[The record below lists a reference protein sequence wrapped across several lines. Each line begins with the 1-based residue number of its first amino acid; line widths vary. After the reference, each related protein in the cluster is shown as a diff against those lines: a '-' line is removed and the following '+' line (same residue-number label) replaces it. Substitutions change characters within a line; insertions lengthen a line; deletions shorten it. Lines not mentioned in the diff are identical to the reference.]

1 MFHPLTTLAVAVLFF
16 VLTPGVLLSLP
27 RGGSKY
33 VVAAVHAVVFGL
45 VFHLIHKSLMKFG
58 QQYER
63 FEDAP
68 LACTPP
74 GQKPAE
80 GSSCCI
86 GDVQESGMC

>member
-1 MFHPLTTLAVAVLFF
+1 MFHPLMSLIVAALFF
-16 VLTPGVLLSLP
+16 VLTPGILLSLP

-33 VVAAVHAVVFGL
+33 VVAAVHAAVFGL
-45 VFHLIHKSLMKFG
+45 IFQLSHKALMNFT

-68 LACTPP
+68 LVCTPP

-80 GSSCCI
+80 GAACCI